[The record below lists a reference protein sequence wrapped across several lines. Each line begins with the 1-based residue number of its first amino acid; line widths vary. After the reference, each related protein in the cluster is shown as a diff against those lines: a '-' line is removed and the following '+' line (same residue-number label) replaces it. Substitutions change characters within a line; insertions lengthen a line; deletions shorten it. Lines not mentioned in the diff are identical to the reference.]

1 MEKNIKIAFWCYL
14 AALIGLAVSGGIYL
28 FRSSFMPYHSVAVG
42 LPWAEVPAPFQLLI
56 LALMKVIGAA
66 WLVIV
71 LAAVSLLLGPFR
83 RGAAW
88 ARRVLP
94 ILLIGTYAGMA
105 NAMYRVTVHSPA
117 WPPWSY
123 VFASLALVIVAV
135 IMTVLPDPGEKRK

>member
-1 MEKNIKIAFWCYL
+1 MDKKTKIAFWCYA
-14 AALIGLAVSGGIYL
+14 AALIGLSVSGGIYL

-42 LPWAEVPAPFQLLI
+42 LPWTAVPAPLQLLI

-71 LAAVSLLLGPFR
+71 LAGGILLLGPFR

-88 ARRVLP
+88 VRWALP
-94 ILLIGTYAGMA
+94 LLLISTYAGMA

-123 VFASLALVIVAV
+123 VFISLILVTAAALLTI
-135 IMTVLPDPGEKRK
+135 LPTPKKE